1 MDAFTHNIEC
11 FLSNAINPPADS
23 IALDGLEKAWKYVER
38 ATTDGQDR
46 EARYNMAM
54 AAMEG
59 AMVFQK
65 GLGAVHALSHPT
77 GGLKGYR
84 LHHGTLN
91 AIYLPAVLR
100 FNQPAVGDKY
110 KRVAQLLGLPEREAS
125 AEGVANAVSEL
136 NARLGIPKGLG
147 ALGLAQDTVE
157 RIADGALGD
166 HCHQS
171 TPRQPTKAEY
181 VQLIEESWG

>member
-1 MDAFTHNIEC
+1 
-11 FLSNAINPPADS
+11 
-23 IALDGLEKAWKYVER
+23 
-38 ATTDGQDR
+38 
-46 EARYNMAM
+46 MAM

-91 AIYLPAVLR
+91 AVYLPAVLR
-100 FNQPAVGDKY
+100 FNAPAVGEKY
-110 KRVAQLLGLPEREAS
+110 KRIAQVLGLPAS
-125 AEGVANAVSEL
+125 EGTAEGVANAVVAL
-136 NARLGIPKGLG
+136 NERLGIPKGLG
-147 ALGLAQDTVE
+147 AMGLKHAEAD

-166 HCHQS
+166 HCHLS
-171 TPRQPTKAEY
+171 TPRQPTKAQYIE
-181 VQLIEESWG
+181 LIGQSWG